1 MKMVYVTDW
10 PFCEAAFI
18 INYYKCILG
27 KPSGGQCEEYKPSGV
42 SKRTAKTFA
51 RGMVSNG
58 WPSAK
63 NMCVLNAPDSLWPPS
78 S

>member
-1 MKMVYVTDW
+1 MVYVTDG
-10 PFCEAAFI
+10 PFSEVPFI
-18 INYYKCILG
+18 ISYYKFILG
-27 KPSGGQCEEYKPSGV
+27 NPSGGECEKYKPSGV
-42 SKRTAKTFA
+42 SKRTANTFA
-51 RGMVSNG
+51 RGMGSNG